1 MPLKLFTVGDSSH
14 ATRTSAYAQEGCL
27 ILLMNDCELIMIPC
41 SSPQYKAILESRS
54 SMSAHCIVMA
64 YISHKAKRV
73 SASTSMAETLI
84 AALSRELAQ
93 LVAMRVTEIV
103 GHGIQTP
110 FKQQTLLKLLI
121 EIQEKAAW
129 AIPVDRCTDC
139 KDVFE
144 LVTGF
149 KGVPQDR
156 YQRVYVMSLRE
167 DRIKQAIRRFFWI
180 PTTAMLADCLTKS
193 MISSIMYDLLHFG
206 FWNFENK
213 GLNPLVALEL
223 QLNADRPETD
233 IINIKNWPK
242 QPDSKFG
249 NHILPERRSEWES
262 PSCASF
268 VRISLVQ
275 I

>member
-1 MPLKLFTVGDSSH
+1 MS
-14 ATRTSAYAQEGCL
+14 
-27 ILLMNDCELIMIPC
+27 C
-41 SSPQYKAILESRS
+41 SSPQYKAVLESRS
-54 SMSAHCIVMA
+54 SMSGYCTVLA

-73 SASTSMAETLI
+73 SASTSMAETL
-84 AALSRELAQ
+84 AASLIKELAQ
-93 LVAMRVTEIV
+93 LVAMRITEVI

-110 FKQQTLLKLLI
+110 FQQQAPLKLFI
-121 EIQEKAAW
+121 EIQENAAW
-129 AIPVDRCTDC
+129 AIPVDHCTDC

-144 LVTGF
+144 FVTGF

-156 YQRVYVMSLRE
+156 YQRVYVMGLRE

-180 PTTAMLADCLTKS
+180 PTTAMLADCLTKP

-206 FWNFENK
+206 YWQFENK
-213 GLNPLVALEL
+213 GINPLVALEL
-223 QLNADRPETD
+223 QLNQDRPENE

-242 QPDSKFG
+242 QPDSKSG
-249 NHILPERRSEWES
+249 THVLPERRSEWES

-275 I
+275 L